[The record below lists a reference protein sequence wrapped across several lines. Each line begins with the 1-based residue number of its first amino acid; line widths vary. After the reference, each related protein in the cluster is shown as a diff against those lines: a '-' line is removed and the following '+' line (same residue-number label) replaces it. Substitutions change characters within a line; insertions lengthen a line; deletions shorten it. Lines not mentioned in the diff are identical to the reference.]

1 MKKTTILLLFSV
13 VLLSSVFAQ
22 SSEETKVAA
31 NVEAFRK
38 AMIDA
43 DKSVL
48 VNLTAQELSY
58 GHSSA
63 KIENKTDFLEVIIS
77 GKTDYK
83 TIDLSDQTITIVDN
97 IAIVRH
103 NFNAEI
109 LSAGTMINLKLG
121 VLQIWKK
128 QQNKWKLL
136 ARQAYKL

>member
-1 MKKTTILLLFSV
+1 MKKITILLLFFV

-31 NVEAFRK
+31 NVEALRK

-48 VNLTAQELSY
+48 VNLTAKELSY
-58 GHSSA
+58 GHSSG
-63 KIENKTDFLEVIIS
+63 KIENKIDFLEVIIS

-83 TIDLSDQTITIVDN
+83 TIDLSDQTISIVDN

-109 LSAGTMINLKLG
+109 LSAETMINLKLG

-128 QQNKWKLL
+128 QQNNWKLL
-136 ARQAYKL
+136 ARQACKL

>member
-1 MKKTTILLLFSV
+1 MKKITILLLFFV
-13 VLLSSVFAQ
+13 VLLSSIFAQ

-31 NVEAFRK
+31 NVEALRK

-48 VNLTAQELSY
+48 VNLTAKELSY
-58 GHSSA
+58 GHSSG
-63 KIENKTDFLEVIIS
+63 KIENKIDFLEVIIS

-128 QQNKWKLL
+128 QQNNWKLL
-136 ARQAYKL
+136 ARQACKL

>member
-1 MKKTTILLLFSV
+1 MKKITILLLIFV

-31 NVEAFRK
+31 NVEALRK

-48 VNLTAQELSY
+48 VNLTAKELSY
-58 GHSSA
+58 GHSSG
-63 KIENKTDFLEVIIS
+63 KIENKIDFLEVIIS

-128 QQNKWKLL
+128 QQNNWKLL
-136 ARQAYKL
+136 ARQACKL